1 MPRSSTLRPRC
12 IAKAESIRSFFRAAR
27 ARGPATC
34 SPASRSTWR
43 RARLVSATE
52 AARMLPTST
61 TSSNRKIP
69 RSTAWTAPFARSSS
83 FCTGLRKRTRRERHL
98 FPYRRRP
105 SCWRQ
110 SKLSLARILRIWRMI
125 VFLPPTWILVCRCRD
140 ILQTGSWFSSAESGN
155 CRRPSR
161 REAYRRLAPP
171 TTPHFD
177 RHCDLAFAGDLRLH
191 LHSVFPIPYFAMG
204 LLTLG
209 WFTRQYRWKK
219 PSRSEEHTSEL
230 QSPMYLV

>member
-12 IAKAESIRSFFRAAR
+12 ISKAESIRSFFRAAR
-27 ARGPATC
+27 ARGPATY

-69 RSTAWTAPFARSSS
+69 RSTAWTAPFAPSSS

-98 FPYRRRP
+98 FPHRRRQ

-110 SKLSLARILRIWRMI
+110 SKLSSAAHFANLADDR
-125 VFLPPTWILVCRCRD
+125 FPPAGL
-140 ILQTGSWFSSAESGN
+140 GSWYPDAAIFCKRALGFHRPKAEIVAVLLEEKLIAGSHPQ
-155 CRRPSR
+155 R
-161 REAYRRLAPP
+161 
-171 TTPHFD
+171 TPHFD
-177 RHCDLAFAGDLRLH
+177 RHCDLALLVIFACIFIA
-191 LHSVFPIPYFAMG
+191 SF
-204 LLTLG
+204 
-209 WFTRQYRWKK
+209 
-219 PSRSEEHTSEL
+219 
-230 QSPMYLV
+230 